1 MIRKFLIIITSF
13 VCCFSACIH
22 EVVVDEYGESEP
34 RLTVFSVISPDN
46 KIQVYVNKTLNYG
59 GAVSIGSYVENAIV
73 CVRKSGYEWDTL
85 QPPSDGALT
94 YQLEVPEGYV
104 ENGVQ
109 YFLEVSCAGFP
120 SVSATTTVPQYA
132 DNWDTLYASEL
143 TEIFGDGE
151 MIPGYRIF
159 GQWQQAGDYNYEN
172 IIQSWSEVRMVDTAD
187 GTVEIKYEL
196 SEWFELN
203 LIGNGVQ
210 GYLLEL
216 PQFNENEYIKTD
228 VFIATPDVNFSAYL
242 NVYEYFYSMD
252 ETPNGDLAIGTQ
264 SIIPEFTNIEN
275 GYGVFGSYLLRKRT
289 FYY

>member
-1 MIRKFLIIITSF
+1 MLKFFTIVSSF
-13 VCCFSACIH
+13 ICCFSACIH
-22 EVVVDEYGESEP
+22 EVGIDEYGAIDS
-34 RLTVFSVISPDN
+34 RLTVFSVITPDK

-59 GAVSIGSYVENAIV
+59 EAVSIGSYVENAIV
-73 CVRKSGYEWDTL
+73 CIRKSGYEWDTL
-85 QPPSDGALT
+85 QPPSGGALS
-94 YQLEVPEGYV
+94 YQLEVPSDYV
-104 ENGVQ
+104 QNGVQ
-109 YFLEVSCAGFP
+109 YFLEVSCVGFS
-120 SVSATTTVPQYA
+120 SVSATTTVPAYA
-132 DNWDTLYASEL
+132 DNWDTIYASEL

-159 GQWQQAGDYNYEN
+159 GQWQQTGAFNYEN

-196 SEWFELN
+196 SSWVECNF
-203 LIGNGVQ
+203 IGNGVWS
-210 GYLLEL
+210 YLADL
-216 PQFNENEYIKTD
+216 PQFNEDEYIKTD

-242 NVYEYFYSMD
+242 NVYEYFYYMD
-252 ETPNGDLAIGTQ
+252 ATSDGDLAIGNQ